1 MNALAMSD
9 LFAPSARILPPG
21 RIAGRR
27 REARR
32 TDMLNDIIAFLI
44 SIFVVG
50 PFQAEFADKLAAARA
65 PQAVVAQ
72 IGSCASAAVPALAER
87 LSNDW
92 QWVVTRTVGIWIG
105 TTRADTV
112 LGEVVPQ
119 CREAI
124 AAARPFLA
132 GLGEA

>member
-1 MNALAMSD
+1 
-9 LFAPSARILPPG
+9 
-21 RIAGRR
+21 
-27 REARR
+27 
-32 TDMLNDIIAFLI
+32 MLNDIIAFLI